1 MSYKSGVKRK
11 KQRKVNRPLA
21 GEAVKHQNPSASS
34 SEHISVAVAKQK
46 APAAVTSV
54 SYQGVQSE
62 LKRGSII
69 AGSIFGVLVILYLL
83 LR

>member
-21 GEAVKHQNPSASS
+21 GEAVKHQNPSPSS
-34 SEHISVAVAKQK
+34 SEHISMTAKHK
-46 APAAVTSV
+46 ATVVVKSV
-54 SYQGVQSE
+54 SYQGVLPE
-62 LKRGSII
+62 LKRSGII
-69 AGSIFGVLVILYLL
+69 AGSIFLALVILYLL